1 MRRVVTAI
9 AVLILVVMLVVT
21 VWASRTIGL
30 WDAWPDFRANPWAVA
45 TLFDAYAGFLLF
57 YLYVAW
63 RERSLAARAVW
74 FVLIMALG
82 NMATA
87 AYLLIQLARL
97 GTGEPAEAILTP
109 RR

>member
-1 MRRVVTAI
+1 MRTVVTAI
-9 AVLILVVMLVVT
+9 AGLILVVMMGVT

-30 WDAWPDFRANPWAVA
+30 WDAWPDFRANPWAIA
-45 TLFDAYAGFLLF
+45 TLVDAYSGFLLF

-63 RERSLAARAVW
+63 RERSSTARVAW
-74 FVLIMALG
+74 FVLIMTLG

-87 AYLLIQLARL
+87 AYLLLQLARL
-97 GTGEPAEAILTP
+97 RADEPAEAMLAP